1 VRHGPGGLQVFGFKI
16 REVDQ
21 DLLAALTGGLDLKD
35 VLDADPHAA
44 NAGPAAALLG
54 VVGDATA
61 HGGRLSA
68 ATEPHPLAGEP
79 SSGLE
84 ASLGA
89 VPFDLDRQYR
99 FSAPE
104 LKAGSHRLDG
114 VLWPLGSETGSE
126 ELPVVLLEVQM
137 RADPGFHHRLAAQ
150 TFRFLQLHPR
160 IEHWRVVVITPHQ
173 RLQLGPVL
181 PLRGFLEQV
190 HWVSLEELGRQ
201 QNLDAAVDLLTL
213 PVRSEPELADRCR
226 RILASRRDLE
236 PVVFSMLF
244 ERFPQLS
251 KEQILMIA
259 GLPLQQLRHSR
270 AVQEI
275 LEEGMQEGRQEGR
288 EEGLEAGRQQEA
300 AALAIRLLI
309 RRLGSLDVGSRDR
322 LSTLPLQQL
331 EQLAEDLLDFTEPG
345 DLQAW
350 FDNHPAG

>member
-1 VRHGPGGLQVFGFKI
+1 MNTDRWFYGVFQSAPDLIRWLVEPSPGL
-16 REVDQ
+16 E
-21 DLLAALTGGLDLKD
+21 AC
-35 VLDADPHAA
+35 
-44 NAGPAAALLG
+44 LG
-54 VVGDATA
+54 VV
-61 HGGRLSA
+61 
-68 ATEPHPLAGEP
+68 PL
-79 SSGLE
+79 
-84 ASLGA
+84 
-89 VPFDLDRQYR
+89 DLDRQYR

-114 VLWPLGSETGSE
+114 VLWPIGSETGSE
-126 ELPVVLLEVQM
+126 DLPVVLLEVQM
-137 RADPGFHHRLAAQ
+137 RADTGFHHRLAAQ

-213 PVRSEPELADRCR
+213 PVRSEPELSVRCR
-226 RILASRRDLE
+226 RILASRQDLE

-259 GLPLQQLRHSR
+259 GVPLQELRHTR

-275 LEEGMQEGRQEGR
+275 LAEGRQEGRQEGLQQGR
-288 EEGLEAGRQQEA
+288 EEGLEAGRQQQA
-300 AALAIRLLI
+300 AALAIRQLS
-309 RRLGSLDVGSRDR
+309 RRCGSLDVGSRER
-322 LSTLPLQQL
+322 LSSLTLHQL

-350 FDNHPAG
+350 FDNHLAG

>member
-1 VRHGPGGLQVFGFKI
+1 MGPG
-16 REVDQ
+16 
-21 DLLAALTGGLDLKD
+21 LAPGT
-35 VLDADPHAA
+35 
-44 NAGPAAALLG
+44 
-54 VVGDATA
+54 
-61 HGGRLSA
+61 LSA
-68 ATEPHPLAGEP
+68 APPPPALNTDRWFYGVFQSAPDLIRWLAEP
-79 SSGLE
+79 SPGLD

-89 VPFDLDRQYR
+89 VPLELDRQYR

-137 RADPGFHHRLAAQ
+137 RADIGFHHRLAAQ
-150 TFRFLQLHPR
+150 TYRFLQLHPR

-173 RLQLGPVL
+173 RLQLGPVK
-181 PLRGFLEQV
+181 PLRSFLEQV
-190 HWVSLEELGRQ
+190 HWVSLEELGQ
-201 QNLDAAVDLLTL
+201 QENLDAAVDLLTL
-213 PVRSEPELADRCR
+213 PVRSEPELAERCR

-244 ERFPQLS
+244 ERFPKLS
-251 KEQILMIA
+251 KEEILMIA
-259 GLPLQQLRHSR
+259 GLPLQELRHTR

-275 LEEGMQEGRQEGR
+275 LEEGRQEGRQAGR

-300 AALAIRLLI
+300 AALAIRQLS
-309 RRLGSLDVGSRDR
+309 RRFGSLDEGSRER
-322 LSTLPLQQL
+322 LSTLTLQQL

-350 FDNHPAG
+350 FNDHPAG